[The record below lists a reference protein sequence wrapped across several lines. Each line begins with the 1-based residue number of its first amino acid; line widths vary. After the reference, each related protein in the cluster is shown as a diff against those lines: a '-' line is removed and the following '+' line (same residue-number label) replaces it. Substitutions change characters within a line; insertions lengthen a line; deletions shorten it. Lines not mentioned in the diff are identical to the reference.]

1 MKFFKILN
9 NEQRADNGPILSS
22 LLVLVSPNMSLR
34 KYQPLIFSYNN
45 RKRML
50 LYTTWIP
57 AAMTFTCK
65 LGTRSSLS
73 MLLFSSFPPMFPM
86 SILLNSLC
94 LCPPIKTKLK
104 LIILFLTLYKLLS
117 S

>member
-1 MKFFKILN
+1 MKFFKIWN
-9 NEQRADNGPILSS
+9 NEQCADNGPILSS

-45 RKRML
+45 RKKNVAVYNMESCC
-50 LYTTWIP
+50 YDN
-57 AAMTFTCK
+57 TCK